1 MSDEKETP
9 DSKLNLLSLRRQA
22 VMLGHHEQRL
32 SDRNLVIAPAAID
45 VEGTSHVALVRDV
58 SNSGIF
64 VYSDFEPTCGA
75 VIELTMQ
82 QKTESS
88 ERQNV
93 ALKGRVVRVEAGNSL
108 SAVGIAVEVE
118 KTA

>member
-1 MSDEKETP
+1 MSDEKEIP
-9 DSKLNLLSLRRQA
+9 DPKVNLLSLRRQA

-93 ALKGRVVRVEAGNSL
+93 ALKGRVVRVEA
-108 SAVGIAVEVE
+108 
-118 KTA
+118 